1 MNLKNQQLIKVSV
14 VVVIIAGL
22 FGALSIITEGVGLA
36 TGKLFTISLSLIF
49 FGITATISM
58 ISARKPEN
66 KTLGM
71 AGIAVSGLTF
81 LLIFVMII
89 GEIGNDLMLKLIFA
103 LFISSIALA
112 HISLL
117 HYFNLQ
123 NKYALYA
130 RITATVAI
138 AFFSLFIII
147 QVFSP
152 IPNLNSIAG
161 NQSSYKV
168 IIGALIIDLAATLLV
183 PLCNRLEINK
193 PTELNLIEPEAPSDI
208 NNQKAVE

>member
-138 AFFSLFIII
+138 AFFSLFINI